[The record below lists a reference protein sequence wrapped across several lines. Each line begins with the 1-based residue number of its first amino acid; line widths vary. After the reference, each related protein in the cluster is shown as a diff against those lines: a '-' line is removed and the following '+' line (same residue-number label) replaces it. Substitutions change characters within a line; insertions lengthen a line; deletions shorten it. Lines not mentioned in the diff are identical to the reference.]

1 MKCGNG
7 HRCGAQGES
16 KTLTIPKGL
25 SILRF
30 TGSKFLNID
39 TLIVLTLR
47 CMVTHDSLG
56 SFVETREKGLSRHV
70 EETKLA

>member
-1 MKCGNG
+1 MKCGYG
-7 HRCGAQGES
+7 RRCGSQGES
-16 KTLTIPKGL
+16 KTLKIPKGL
-25 SILRF
+25 SILRL

-39 TLIVLTLR
+39 TVIVLTLR

-56 SFVETREKGLSRHV
+56 SFVEAREKGLSRHV